1 MSPASET
8 VETVTT
14 TQKTVVETQNAGHTH
29 TVPKVLTYVQQD
41 AGLLVTE
48 ELAKAIAYCKAKV
61 ERIAKDC
68 RSRNRK
74 FRYAIVFT
82 LHGDM

>member
-14 TQKTVVETQNAGHTH
+14 TQKTVVETQNSGHTH
-29 TVPKVLTYVQQD
+29 ATPKVLTFVQQD

-48 ELAKAIAYCKAKV
+48 ELAKAIEYCKSKV

-74 FRYAIVFT
+74 FR
-82 LHGDM
+82 

>member
-1 MSPASET
+1 MSPSSET

-14 TQKTVVETQNAGHTH
+14 TQKTVVETHNTGHSH
-29 TVPKVLTYVQQD
+29 GAPKVLTYVQQE

-48 ELAKAIAYCKAKV
+48 ELAKAIESCKAKV

-74 FRYAIVFT
+74 FR
-82 LHGDM
+82 